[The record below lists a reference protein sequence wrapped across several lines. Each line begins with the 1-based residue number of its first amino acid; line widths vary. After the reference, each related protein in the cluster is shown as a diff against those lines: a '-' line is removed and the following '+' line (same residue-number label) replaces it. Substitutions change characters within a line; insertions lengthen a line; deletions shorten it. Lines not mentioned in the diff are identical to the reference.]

1 MHHRLVLLWR
11 PTMAMA
17 KINIS
22 IPDGLLDDVDEAAAW
37 LKRSRSGVIQ
47 EAAAAYVTQV
57 REERAAAERAADIE
71 ASRRGMRSL
80 AAELEP
86 FDGTATVRADRD
98 GHGRK
103 AGDA

>member
-1 MHHRLVLLWR
+1 
-11 PTMAMA
+11 MAMA

-22 IPDGLLDDVDEAAAW
+22 IPDGLLDELDEAATW

-47 EAAAAYVTQV
+47 EAAAVYVAQV

-71 ASRRGMRSL
+71 SSRRGMRTL
-80 AAELEP
+80 ARDLEP
-86 FDGTATVRADRD
+86 FDGTAAVRADRD

-103 AGDA
+103 AGEA